1 MRFRRLPAGA
11 GTAVEL
17 CVTDRYDGDFR
28 IDAPADELAERRRS
42 VFDGEWTWLRQVHG
56 SDVALVDSHGEH
68 AGTDGDAAVTGLL
81 GAVLC
86 VQTADCVPIV
96 VVGEHAVGVIHAGW
110 RGLVAGVVDRGV
122 EALRTIGSSPLQAV
136 IGPCIRPGHYEFGAD
151 ELAQVEAAV
160 GGVCRSRRSPVPSP
174 STWLPRPRLRCT
186 EQVSTSSTISVS
198 TPPTSA
204 SSPTACGDGAAG
216 HGGSAGDRM
225 TPVDPA
231 VVAERAATVRA
242 RLDAAGGADVR
253 IVAVTKTF
261 GPSAVDA
268 AVAAGLGDVG
278 ENYAQEAAAKLS
290 EISSAPT
297 VHFIGR
303 LQRNKVRLLAPHV
316 DVWQTVDRPELAT
329 EIAKRAPGAK
339 VMIQV
344 DISGEET
351 RAAAA
356 PTPPRIS
363 SCTPPMPGSRSSV

>member
-1 MRFRRLPAGA
+1 
-11 GTAVEL
+11 
-17 CVTDRYDGDFR
+17 
-28 IDAPADELAERRRS
+28 
-42 VFDGEWTWLRQVHG
+42 
-56 SDVALVDSHGEH
+56 
-68 AGTDGDAAVTGLL
+68 
-81 GAVLC
+81 
-86 VQTADCVPIV
+86 
-96 VVGEHAVGVIHAGW
+96 
-110 RGLVAGVVDRGV
+110 
-122 EALRTIGSSPLQAV
+122 
-136 IGPCIRPGHYEFGAD
+136 
-151 ELAQVEAAV
+151 
-160 GGVCRSRRSPVPSP
+160 
-174 STWLPRPRLRCT
+174 
-186 EQVSTSSTISVS
+186 
-198 TPPTSA
+198 
-204 SSPTACGDGAAG
+204 
-216 HGGSAGDRM
+216 M

-344 DISGEET
+344 DISG
-351 RAAAA
+351 RRQGRLR
-356 PTPPRIS
+356 PRHHR
-363 SCTPPMPGSRSSV
+363 GSRHARTDAGLEVIGLMGVALLAEPQAARPGFAVLRRLVDRLDLDECSMGMSADLEIAVDEAPRWFESAVTSSANGSADGPPGVGMTPTAAGTGVSSRQGGQSCPC